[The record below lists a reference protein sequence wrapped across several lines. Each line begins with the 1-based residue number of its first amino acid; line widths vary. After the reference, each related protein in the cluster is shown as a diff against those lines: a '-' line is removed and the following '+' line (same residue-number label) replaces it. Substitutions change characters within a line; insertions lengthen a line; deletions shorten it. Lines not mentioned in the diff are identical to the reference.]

1 MNINPFI
8 ELITSV
14 ISIYTWVL
22 IIHIVLSWLV
32 SFNIINGY
40 QPVVKKIQYALY
52 RLTEPLLS
60 PIRKYMPN
68 LGGIDI
74 SPIILFLALRFTVS
88 VLYTYFYT
96 Y

>member
-8 ELITSV
+8 DLLGAV
-14 ISIYTWVL
+14 ISLYTWVL
-22 IIHIVLSWLV
+22 IIHILLSWLV
-32 SFNIINGY
+32 AFNIINGY
-40 QPVVKKIQYALY
+40 QPIVRKIQEVLF
-52 RLTEPLLS
+52 RLTEPVLN
-60 PIRKYMPN
+60 PIRRYMPN

-74 SPIILFLALRFTVS
+74 SPIVLFLLLRFTMS